1 MAMKIK
7 SRAVTGVVVTVS
19 RVVHFEAG
27 DKLPSGRPHAFVYF
41 ITVHNGSDE
50 RITLLGRKW
59 VVEEGDGRREVIE
72 GDKIVGKTP
81 CLGPGEHFS
90 YNSFHTTSGDARAEG
105 SFHGVDEAGAPVHVC
120 IPPFEMHV
128 PRANLA

>member
-1 MAMKIK
+1 MTMKVK
-7 SRAVTGVVVTVS
+7 SRAVPGVVVTVS

-27 DKLPSGRPHAFVYF
+27 DRLPSGRPHAFVYF

-59 VVEEGDGRREVIE
+59 IVREEDGRRDVIE
-72 GDKIVGKTP
+72 GDGIVGKTP
-81 CLGPGEHFS
+81 TLGPGEHFS

-105 SFHGVDEAGAPVHVC
+105 SFHGVDEAGTPVHAC

-128 PRANLA
+128 PRPI